1 MELETEAM
9 DGGVTLIRLRGRM
22 DMSGAQ
28 QIDLKFTALT
38 TVKQGAYIVDMSA
51 VDFLASIGI
60 RTLLVSA
67 KGAQARGGRLVLL
80 KPIKLVADALE
91 TAGITR
97 ILPVFDD
104 LDAAR
109 ASVTAS

>member
-1 MELETEAM
+1 MELETEELG
-9 DGGVTLIRLRGRM
+9 GGVTLIRLHGRM
-22 DMSGAQ
+22 DMRGAQ
-28 QIDLKFTALT
+28 EIDLKFTALT
-38 TVKQGAYIVDMSA
+38 TVKQGAYIADLSQ

-80 KPIKLVADALE
+80 NPTPLVADVLQMS
-91 TAGITR
+91 GITD
-97 ILPVFDD
+97 ILPVFNE

-109 ASVTAS
+109 AAVTIS

>member
-1 MELETEAM
+1 MELETETI
-9 DGGVTLIRLRGRM
+9 DGGITLIRLRGRM
-22 DMSGAQ
+22 DMNGAQ
-28 QIDLKFTALT
+28 QIDLKFTAVT
-38 TVKQGAYIVDMSA
+38 TTKQGAYIVDMSA

-80 KPIKLVADALE
+80 KPIKLVADTLE

-104 LDAAR
+104 LEAAR
-109 ASVTAS
+109 ASVMAS